1 MRQWATIREIAQY
14 FNQLQTTKQALAA
27 QGFVFFVIFFV
38 NSFQAHSEVSP
49 LLSRQ
54 PLPRRKKRTYWGR
67 MLLHGPHQVKLER
80 RIIFSS
86 EVKTR
91 NIPVTL

>member
-1 MRQWATIREIAQY
+1 M
-14 FNQLQTTKQALAA
+14 
-27 QGFVFFVIFFV
+27 
-38 NSFQAHSEVSP
+38 
-49 LLSRQ
+49 LSRQ

-67 MLLHGPHQVKLER
+67 MLLQGPHQVKLER

-91 NIPVTL
+91 NIPATL